1 MTDNTETPDL
11 TRRKLLGRVG
21 LAAGAA
27 YVAPVM
33 MHLNAA
39 HASGGSR
46 GSGGG
51 RGGAGGGGRSGSGP
65 SRGSRASRGS
75 RGSRPQSR
83 SRSGNQP
90 VRRQGGNNEFERF
103 LNRIFGGN

>member
-1 MTDNTETPDL
+1 MTDKTDTPDL

-33 MHLNAA
+33 LHLNAA

-51 RGGAGGGGRSGSGP
+51 GRGGQGGRSGSGP
-65 SRGSRASRGS
+65 SRASRGS
-75 RGSRPQSR
+75 RGSRP
-83 SRSGNQP
+83 RSGNNRSGAG
-90 VRRQGGNNEFERF
+90 VIRRGGNNEFERF
-103 LNRIFGGN
+103 LNRIFGNG

>member
-1 MTDNTETPDL
+1 MTDKAETPDL

-39 HASGGSR
+39 HACI
-46 GSGGG
+46 G
-51 RGGAGGGGRSGSGP
+51 RQPGIGR
-65 SRGSRASRGS
+65 RA
-75 RGSRPQSR
+75 
-83 SRSGNQP
+83 
-90 VRRQGGNNEFERF
+90 RRR
-103 LNRIFGGN
+103 RRA

>member
-1 MTDNTETPDL
+1 MTDKAETPDL

-51 RGGAGGGGRSGSGP
+51 RAGGGGRSGSGP

-75 RGSRPQSR
+75 RGSRPQWR
-83 SRSGNQP
+83 SHNGNAP
-90 VRRQGGNNEFERF
+90 VRRSGGNNEFERF
-103 LNRIFGGN
+103 LNRVFGGS